1 MIGRNTIKRAVKQTA
16 GWAAMLT
23 QPFNGGGP
31 TRRACIFYYHR
42 IANLGFVDS
51 QIDDWNVSPEV
62 FERQIATLAEFAEFV
77 PLLELSGR
85 LRLEEESSRP
95 LVCLTFDDGYASF
108 YTRALPV
115 LKRFGA
121 PATAFVVTSLIG
133 RSEPMPFDKW
143 SQKNRERA
151 EEDAWRAMNW
161 EELEE
166 CVASGLV
173 HIGAHAHEHLRGS
186 LCTREQLKAEA
197 EDSRA
202 LLQSRLG
209 KAQARA
215 YAYPYGSTRL
225 RDVSPDYVEV
235 VRAAGYEM
243 AVTTDLGLASAAN
256 DLFSLP
262 RIEAHA
268 LDIPGVIKAKAV
280 GALAPYR
287 LTDNLR
293 VLNRAV

>member
-1 MIGRNTIKRAVKQTA
+1 
-16 GWAAMLT
+16 MLT
-23 QPFNGGGP
+23 QPFNGAAAM
-31 TRRACIFYYHR
+31 RRACIFYYHR

-51 QIDDWNVSPEV
+51 QIDDWNVAPEV

-77 PLLELSGR
+77 PLLELPHR
-85 LRLEEESSRP
+85 LRLAEETSRP

-108 YTRALPV
+108 YTHALPV
-115 LKRFGA
+115 LKRYQA

-133 RSEPMPFDKW
+133 RCEPMPFDKW
-143 SQKNRERA
+143 SQKNRGRA
-151 EEDAWRAMNW
+151 KEDAWRAMNW

-166 CVASGLV
+166 CMASGLV

-186 LCTREQLKAEA
+186 LCTREQLKIEA
-197 EDSRA
+197 EESRA

-209 KAQARA
+209 NAQARA

-243 AVTTDLGLASAAN
+243 AVTTDLGLAHAGN

-268 LDIPGVIKAKAV
+268 LDMPGVIKAKAV
-280 GALAPYR
+280 GSLAPYH
-287 LTDNLR
+287 LTDHLR
-293 VLNRAV
+293 LVNRAG